1 MVRNEARKVLVIS
14 PAEFD
19 QLSWCGPWEE
29 VVLFN
34 PHETDIDQ
42 GIEPDER
49 DDLASCWTQMASFFT
64 LIGHKSMGVNSNY
77 VRFELNCMYLT
88 CSSPM

>member
-19 QLSWCGPWEE
+19 QLSWWEPWEE
-29 VVLFN
+29 VVLSN
-34 PHETDIDQ
+34 SHETDIDQ

-49 DDLASCWTQMASFFT
+49 DDLASCWT
-64 LIGHKSMGVNSNY
+64 
-77 VRFELNCMYLT
+77 
-88 CSSPM
+88 

>member
-19 QLSWCGPWEE
+19 QLSWCEPLKEA
-29 VVLFN
+29 VLFN

-42 GIEPDER
+42 VIEPDEI
-49 DDLASCWTQMASFFT
+49 DDLLSLWT
-64 LIGHKSMGVNSNY
+64 
-77 VRFELNCMYLT
+77 
-88 CSSPM
+88 

>member
-42 GIEPDER
+42 GIEPDEIG
-49 DDLASCWTQMASFFT
+49 DLLSFWT
-64 LIGHKSMGVNSNY
+64 
-77 VRFELNCMYLT
+77 
-88 CSSPM
+88 

>member
-1 MVRNEARKVLVIS
+1 MIVWLEDTNVHSVLAEPALGKGGYHVVRDKARKVLVIS

-34 PHETDIDQ
+34 SHETDIDQ

-49 DDLASCWTQMASFFT
+49 DDLASCWT
-64 LIGHKSMGVNSNY
+64 
-77 VRFELNCMYLT
+77 
-88 CSSPM
+88 

>member
-1 MVRNEARKVLVIS
+1 MIVWLEDTKVPQCVQAGPALGKGGYHVVRNEARKVLVIS

-49 DDLASCWTQMASFFT
+49 DDLASCWT
-64 LIGHKSMGVNSNY
+64 
-77 VRFELNCMYLT
+77 
-88 CSSPM
+88 

>member
-19 QLSWCGPWEE
+19 QLSWWEPWEE

-49 DDLASCWTQMASFFT
+49 DDLASCWTQMASFSHLLVTNIWEFT
-64 LIGHKSMGVNSNY
+64 P
-77 VRFELNCMYLT
+77 MYLP